1 MAKTK
6 KQPEKITPIT
16 KGDFKDLRVRKE
28 TARQLQKLKLDL
40 DLLTYDDVIRVM
52 LNERLQK

>member
-1 MAKTK
+1 MVKTK
-6 KQPEKITPIT
+6 KQPEKITSIT

-28 TARQLQKLKLDL
+28 TAKQLQMLKLDL
-40 DLLTYDDVIRVM
+40 DLLTYDDVLNYL